1 LTGLLLVSVLACA
14 APPNF
19 APADAGVP
27 AAAES
32 YAEGG
37 AVLEAPA
44 MARVIGPETTRVPIA
59 TPDAMF
65 FENYGVNP
73 FIDTEDDELSTFA
86 LDVDTGSYSVAR
98 RYVEEELLPPKDAV
112 RVEEFVNYFDYNY
125 PRPEA
130 GDTFAITL
138 DGAPSIFGETE
149 RYEVIRIGLQG
160 YEIPSDIRKDAVLT
174 FVVDVSGSMDR
185 EDRLTL
191 VKRALTLLVEDLRTT
206 DSIALVVYGDS
217 ARSVL
222 PPTPGSEKNAILDA
236 IYDLQ
241 PEGATNAEAGLQM
254 AYMQA
259 AAAFNP
265 EANNRVILLS
275 DGVANVG
282 ETGPDAILKTIAENA
297 DRGIYLTT
305 VGFGMGNYNDV
316 LMEQLA
322 DRGDGFYA
330 YVDTIDEARKLFVQN
345 LTGALETIA
354 KDAKVQVEF
363 NPEVVA
369 RYRLLGF
376 ENRAIADE
384 QFRDDT
390 VDAGE
395 IGAGHSVTA
404 LYEIKRHEDAAGRIA
419 TVYLRWQEPDGE
431 VREIAKELDSAQL
444 AESFESADPMLQ
456 LAVIVSEYAEVLR
469 KSYWAQENTLAAVL
483 DEAERIGALLEE
495 NADVREFVDLVRR
508 AAALP
513 QE

>member
-1 LTGLLLVSVLACA
+1 
-14 APPNF
+14 
-19 APADAGVP
+19 
-27 AAAES
+27 
-32 YAEGG
+32 
-37 AVLEAPA
+37 
-44 MARVIGPETTRVPIA
+44 
-59 TPDAMF
+59 
-65 FENYGVNP
+65 
-73 FIDTEDDELSTFA
+73 
-86 LDVDTGSYSVAR
+86 
-98 RYVEEELLPPKDAV
+98 
-112 RVEEFVNYFDYNY
+112 
-125 PRPEA
+125 
-130 GDTFAITL
+130 
-138 DGAPSIFGETE
+138 
-149 RYEVIRIGLQG
+149 
-160 YEIPSDIRKDAVLT
+160 
-174 FVVDVSGSMDR
+174 
-185 EDRLTL
+185 
-191 VKRALTLLVEDLRTT
+191 
-206 DSIALVVYGDS
+206 
-217 ARSVL
+217 
-222 PPTPGSEKNAILDA
+222 
-236 IYDLQ
+236 
-241 PEGATNAEAGLQM
+241 M